1 MMILN
6 RLPDALTFKS
16 DKKYKVIYKMEANDR
31 KTNSK
36 EIGSCSVCSS
46 AVCTTL
52 HAYVC
57 DLSLENHSE

>member
-1 MMILN
+1 MM
-6 RLPDALTFKS
+6 KS
-16 DKKYKVIYKMEANDR
+16 KVIYKMEANDR

-36 EIGSCSVCSS
+36 EIGSCSVSS
-46 AVCTTL
+46 NAVCTTL